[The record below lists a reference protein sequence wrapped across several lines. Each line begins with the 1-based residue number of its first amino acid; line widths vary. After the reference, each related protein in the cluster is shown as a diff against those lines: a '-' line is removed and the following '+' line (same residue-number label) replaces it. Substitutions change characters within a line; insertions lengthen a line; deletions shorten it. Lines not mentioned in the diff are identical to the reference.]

1 MGPAR
6 RRGPRSPPA
15 RRSPRAAK
23 REPLRSRL
31 SPGSLALPQSVPLD
45 LAGDR
50 LRESRD
56 ELDPARVLIRSDAP
70 LHERLELLGELV
82 RGLLAVLQE
91 HERFGFYQFVLI
103 LRADDSALEHRG
115 MLHER
120 GLDLGRRD
128 PLPGYLE
135 HVVAAP
141 FV

>member
-6 RRGPRSPPA
+6 LRAPRSPPG

-50 LRESRD
+50 LRELRD
-56 ELDPARVLIRSDAP
+56 ELDPARVLIRCDAP

-82 RGLLAVLQE
+82 RGLLAVLQK
-91 HERFGFYQFVLI
+91 HERFGLDELVFVLH
-103 LRADDSALEHRG
+103 ADDPALEDRR
-115 MLHER
+115 MLHE
-120 GLDLGRRD
+120 
-128 PLPGYLE
+128 
-135 HVVAAP
+135 
-141 FV
+141 